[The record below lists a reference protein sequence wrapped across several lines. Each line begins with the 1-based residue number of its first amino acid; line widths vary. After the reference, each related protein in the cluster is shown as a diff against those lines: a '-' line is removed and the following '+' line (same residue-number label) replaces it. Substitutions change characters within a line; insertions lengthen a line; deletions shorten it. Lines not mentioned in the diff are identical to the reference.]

1 VVTLKEL
8 SLAGQDRIDSL
19 ILPLVKPP
27 VHPIGHVKSFPHQTR
42 KVKYPITVNVDL
54 VRCIAHRPVE
64 EQVVLGEGG
73 GGIRVELVQRDV
85 AVLAKQLRVG

>member
-1 VVTLKEL
+1 MVTLKEL
-8 SLAGQDRIDSL
+8 SLARQDRIDSL

-27 VHPIGHVKSFPHQTR
+27 VYPIRHIQSFPHESR
-42 KVKYPITVNVDL
+42 KMKYPITVYVDL
-54 VRCIAHRPVE
+54 VRWIAHQPVE

-85 AVLAKQLRVG
+85 AVLAEQLRVW